1 MKKLLLMAGLVLMV
15 SACSDRKGAS
25 DAVQQQRDSLQA
37 VINAKDGELNDLMG
51 TFYEV
56 QEGINRINQ
65 AEGRVAVADGNVEA
79 AGNKAIIRENMQY
92 IEETMQRQREL
103 IAQLKQKLQ
112 SSTVNV
118 DKLRKTVAALE
129 QQVQEQAARIQELEA
144 QLAEKNI
151 VIVHQSDSIAS
162 LSSSVSELTT
172 QNEQQAATMA
182 AQEQDLNS
190 AWFVFGTKAELT
202 EQKILQK
209 GEVLRSEDFATDYFT
224 KVDIRQTQN
233 IKFYSKSAKMLTTH
247 PAGSY
252 RLSKNDAGEYELHIL
267 NTQKFWSVSRFLVVQ
282 VK

>member
-1 MKKLLLMAGLVLMV
+1 MKKLLLMAGLVALA
-15 SACSDRKGAS
+15 SACSDRKAGG
-25 DAVQQQRDSLQA
+25 DAFQQQRDSLQA

-56 QEGINRINQ
+56 QEGISRINQ
-65 AEGRVAVADGNVEA
+65 AEGRVAVADGNIEA
-79 AGNKAIIRENMQY
+79 PGNKAIIRENMQY

-103 IAQLKQKLQ
+103 IDQLKQKLQ
-112 SSTVNV
+112 SSSVNV
-118 DKLRKTVAALE
+118 DKLQKTVASLE
-129 QQVQEQAARIQELEA
+129 KQVQEQGVRIQELEA

-151 VIVHQSDSIAS
+151 VIEHQTEEISN
-162 LSSSVSELTT
+162 LNSSVSELTT
-172 QNEQQAATMA
+172 QNEQQAATLA
-182 AQEQDLNS
+182 AQEQDLNTG
-190 AWFVFGTKAELT
+190 WFVFGTKTELT

-252 RLSKNDAGEYELHIL
+252 RLSKNDDGEYELHIL
-267 NTQKFWSVSRFLVVQ
+267 NTKKFWSVSRFLVVL

>member
-1 MKKLLLMAGLVLMV
+1 MKKLLLMAGLVLMA
-15 SACSDRKGAS
+15 SACSNRKAGG
-25 DAVQQQRDSLQA
+25 DAFQQQRDSLQA
-37 VINAKDGELNDLMG
+37 VINAKDGELNELMG

-56 QEGINRINQ
+56 QEGISRINQ
-65 AEGRVAVADGNVEA
+65 AEGRVAVADGNLEA
-79 AGNKAIIRENMQY
+79 PGNKAIIRENMQY
-92 IEETMQRQREL
+92 IEETMQQQREL

-118 DKLRKTVAALE
+118 EKLQKTVAALE

-151 VIVHQSDSIAS
+151 LIEHQTEEIGE
-162 LSSSVSELTT
+162 LSNSVSELTT
-172 QNEQQAATMA
+172 QNQQQAATMA

-190 AWFVFGTKAELT
+190 AWFVFGTKSELT

-252 RLSKNDAGEYELHIL
+252 RLSKNDDGEYELHIL
-267 NTQKFWSVSRFLVVQ
+267 NTQKFWSVSRFLVVL

>member
-1 MKKLLLMAGLVLMV
+1 MKKLLLMAGLVLMA
-15 SACSDRKGAS
+15 SACNDRKGAS

-118 DKLRKTVAALE
+118 DKLQKTVAALE

-151 VIVHQSDSIAS
+151 VIVHQTDSIAS

-172 QNEQQAATMA
+172 QNEQQAATLA

>member
-1 MKKLLLMAGLVLMV
+1 MKKLLLMAGLVVLA
-15 SACSDRKGAS
+15 SACSNRKAGS
-25 DAVQQQRDSLQA
+25 ESSEQQRDSLQA

-79 AGNKAIIRENMQY
+79 PGNKAIIRENMQY

-103 IAQLKQKLQ
+103 IDQLKQKLQ
-112 SSTVNV
+112 SSSVNV
-118 DKLRKTVAALE
+118 DKLQKTVAALE
-129 QQVQEQAARIQELEA
+129 QQVQEQGQRIQELEA

-151 VIVHQSDSIAS
+151 VIEHQSEEISN
-162 LSSSVSELTT
+162 LNTSVSELTEKN
-172 QNEQQAATMA
+172 QQQAATMA
-182 AQEQDLNS
+182 AQEQDLNT
-190 AWFVFGTKAELT
+190 AWFVFGTKTELT

-209 GEVLRSEDFATDYFT
+209 GEVLRSGDFATDYFT

-233 IKFYSKSAKMLTTH
+233 IKFYSKSAKILTTH
-247 PAGSY
+247 PSGSY
-252 RLSKNDAGEYELHIL
+252 RLSKNEDGEYELHIL
-267 NTQKFWSVSRFLVVQ
+267 NTQKFWSVSRFLVVL

>member
-1 MKKLLLMAGLVLMV
+1 MKKLLLMAGLVLMA
-15 SACSDRKGAS
+15 SACSDSKGAS

-118 DKLRKTVAALE
+118 DKLQKTVAALE

-151 VIVHQSDSIAS
+151 VIVHQSDSIAALGS
-162 LSSSVSELTT
+162 DVSELTT
-172 QNEQQAATMA
+172 QNQQQAATLA

-252 RLSKNDAGEYELHIL
+252 RLSKNDVGEYELHIL
-267 NTQKFWSVSRFLVVQ
+267 NTQKFWSVSRFLVVL

>member
-1 MKKLLLMAGLVLMV
+1 MKKLLLMAGLVLMA

-25 DAVQQQRDSLQA
+25 DAVQQRDSLQA

-118 DKLRKTVAALE
+118 DKLRKTVA
-129 QQVQEQAARIQELEA
+129 R
-144 QLAEKNI
+144 
-151 VIVHQSDSIAS
+151 
-162 LSSSVSELTT
+162 T
-172 QNEQQAATMA
+172 
-182 AQEQDLNS
+182 
-190 AWFVFGTKAELT
+190 
-202 EQKILQK
+202 
-209 GEVLRSEDFATDYFT
+209 R
-224 KVDIRQTQN
+224 
-233 IKFYSKSAKMLTTH
+233 
-247 PAGSY
+247 
-252 RLSKNDAGEYELHIL
+252 
-267 NTQKFWSVSRFLVVQ
+267 
-282 VK
+282 

>member
-1 MKKLLLMAGLVLMV
+1 MKKLLLMAGLVLMA
-15 SACSDRKGAS
+15 SACSDRKGGA
-25 DAVQQQRDSLQA
+25 DAAQQQRDSLQA
-37 VINAKDGELNDLMG
+37 VINAKDGELNELRG

-56 QEGINRINQ
+56 QEGISRINQ
-65 AEGRVAVADGNVEA
+65 AEGRVAVADGNLEA
-79 AGNKAIIRENMQY
+79 PGNKAIIRENMQY

-118 DKLRKTVAALE
+118 DKLKKTVEALE

-151 VIVHQSDSIAS
+151 VIVHQSDSIAA
-162 LSSSVSELTT
+162 LSSDVSELTT
-172 QNEQQAATMA
+172 QNQQQAATLA

-190 AWFVFGTKAELT
+190 AWFVFGTKTELT

-209 GEVLRSEDFATDYFT
+209 GEVLRSGDFATDYFT

-267 NTQKFWSVSRFLVVQ
+267 NTQKFWSVSRFLVVL